1 MELIKV
7 IGYDVHIPNW
17 FFVTAYL
24 VLVLGGIV
32 IGCLTPVHFIL
43 LGTASAGAYNLTS
56 GIGLIWK
63 QFPYY
68 NEGKQD
74 PNVWWLYF
82 GLNILL
88 FVVGASIQY
97 RAMWLANK
105 KHVKEYG
112 FKNTNA
118 ALENV

>member
-7 IGYDVHIPNW
+7 AGYDLFIPDW
-17 FFVTAYL
+17 FFISAYL
-24 VLVLGGIV
+24 VLVFGGIL

-56 GIGLIWK
+56 GIGLIWE

-68 NEGKQD
+68 TKDKQD

-82 GLNILL
+82 GLNLLL
-88 FVVGASIQY
+88 FFIGAGFQY
-97 RAMWLANK
+97 KAMWVANK
-105 KHVKEYG
+105 EHVKEHGYG
-112 FKNTNA
+112 NSEA